1 MMIIM
6 KANATPQQ
14 VEAVIEQVKAT
25 GLNVHLSQGVE
36 ATIIGAI
43 GETHNIPTE
52 RFESLDGVD
61 LVQRITQ
68 PYKLAS
74 RQFHPDDSI
83 ISMNG
88 FAVGG
93 NEIAVIA
100 GPCSVE
106 SRSQIL
112 ETAQA
117 VKEAG
122 ASALRGGV
130 FKPRTSPYSF
140 QGLGEEGL
148 ELLAEA
154 REATGLPIVV
164 EIMSQVQIDVM
175 VKYVDVLQVG
185 ARNMQNFNLLRAIG
199 ETRTA
204 VLLKRGL
211 SATVE
216 ELLMSAEYVLAGG
229 NQRVM
234 LCERGIR
241 TFETSTRN
249 TTDINASNQVL
260 VVRLAKGNKSRV
272 IPLSDYIA
280 SIFKYYIRK
289 TRSKFLKPEN
299 PSDVFLLNDQ
309 GRRMTGAMMNKRLKS
324 IIKSTHNNKLI
335 KKQITLHCLRH
346 SIATHLIDKGI
357 GVEFVQ
363 QFLGHSDIDTTNLY
377 AIQRKRHSSI
387 IQAMR

>member
-14 VEAVIEQVKAT
+14 VEAVIAAIKSA

-36 ATIIGAI
+36 ATIIGAV
-43 GETHNIPTE
+43 GETHNLPLE

-61 LVQRITQ
+61 IVQRITQ

-74 RQFHPDDSI
+74 RQFHPENSVFNID
-83 ISMNG
+83 G
-88 FAVGG
+88 FTVGG
-93 NEIAVIA
+93 DEIAVIA

-106 SRSQIL
+106 SRSQII
-112 ETAQA
+112 ETAIA

-140 QGLGEEGL
+140 QGLGVEGL

-164 EIMSQVQIDVM
+164 EIMSQVQLDVM

-199 ETRTA
+199 ESRTA

-211 SATVE
+211 SATIE
-216 ELLMSAEYVLAGG
+216 ELLMSAEYILAGG

-249 TTDINASNQVL
+249 TTDINAVPVL
-260 VVRLAKGNKSRV
+260 KHLTHLPVILDPSHSTGLAGYVAAIARAGIAAGADGLIIEVHPDPSKAV
-272 IPLSDYIA
+272 SDGKQ
-280 SIFKYYIRK
+280 S
-289 TRSKFLKPEN
+289 LKPEAFAAMVKQVGQIAQILGRN
-299 PSDVFLLNDQ
+299 LATVSREYQPS
-309 GRRMTGAMMNKRLKS
+309 KRGW
-324 IIKSTHNNKLI
+324 
-335 KKQITLHCLRH
+335 
-346 SIATHLIDKGI
+346 A
-357 GVEFVQ
+357 
-363 QFLGHSDIDTTNLY
+363 
-377 AIQRKRHSSI
+377 
-387 IQAMR
+387 